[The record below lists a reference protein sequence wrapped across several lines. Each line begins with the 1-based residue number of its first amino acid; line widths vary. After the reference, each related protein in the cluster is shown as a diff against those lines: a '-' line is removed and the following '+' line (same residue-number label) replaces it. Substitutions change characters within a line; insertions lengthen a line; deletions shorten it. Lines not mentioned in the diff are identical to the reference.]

1 MSAFVL
7 PPALAARAA
16 AGSLPHGWL
25 LTGAPEERLE
35 ETARA
40 LAAAFLC
47 EGLGRSTTETGREP
61 GVGSGPVPCGVCK
74 HCRKVERDVH
84 PDLQWVEKPA
94 DKSQLVVDQIRALR
108 ADAYIRPNE
117 AGRKVYIL
125 KNAWQMNDEAQNA
138 FLKVLEEGPAYA
150 VFLLLAE
157 NHLAMLPTIRSR
169 CELLRLEGTQATADP
184 ELERLGGELAGLL
197 LGEERWR
204 LLAWCVPYEKAK
216 REEVLPLW
224 EAARRTVL
232 TYRTGRATPK
242 AVRLAQTL
250 SEVIAAGRQNGN
262 MGVLW
267 GKLWAQV

>member
-1 MSAFVL
+1 MSAFTL
-7 PPALAARAA
+7 PPALAARARE
-16 AGSLPHGWL
+16 GTLPHAWL
-25 LTGAPEERLE
+25 ITGAGEERLE
-35 ETARA
+35 EAGRA

-47 EGLGRSTTETGREP
+47 EGEQTR
-61 GVGSGPVPCGVCK
+61 PCGVCR
-74 HCRKVERDVH
+74 HCRKVEKGVH
-84 PDLQWVEKPA
+84 PDLQWVAKPA
-94 DKSQLVVDQIRALR
+94 DKSQLVVDQVRALR

-125 KNAWQMNDEAQNA
+125 QNAWQMNDEAQNA

-169 CELLRLEGTQATADP
+169 CELLRLEGSAAQDP
-184 ELERLGGELAGLL
+184 ELERRGGELAGLL

-204 LLAWCVPYEKAK
+204 LIAWCVPYEKAK

-224 EAARRTVL
+224 EAARQAIL
-232 TYRTGRATPK
+232 TYRTQRATPK

-250 SEVIAAGRQNGN
+250 AEIVAAGRQNGN

-267 GKLWAQV
+267 GRLWAQV